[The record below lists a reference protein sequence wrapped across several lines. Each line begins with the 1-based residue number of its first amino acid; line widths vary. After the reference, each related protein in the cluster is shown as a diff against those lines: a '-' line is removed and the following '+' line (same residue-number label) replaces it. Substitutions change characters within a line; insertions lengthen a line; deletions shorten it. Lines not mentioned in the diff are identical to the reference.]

1 MPNLGDLVPI
11 SGIGTLMTFFSADD
25 DFVSRTLAAIPGR
38 VARLLYLAG
47 LRNNAGQ
54 YEHWGLTRT
63 HGELPAQKAIAK
75 AHTDAFLSVL
85 RTPLAKLAADYRDF
99 LAEDQERGAADLLQN
114 AVELVPQDLSGGGSK
129 HFNLIVGVL
138 CSLEKTHP
146 RDKRRAA

>member
-1 MPNLGDLVPI
+1 
-11 SGIGTLMTFFSADD
+11 MTFFSVDD
-25 DFVSRTLAAIPGR
+25 DFVFRTLAAIPGR

-47 LRNNAGQ
+47 LRNSAGQ
-54 YEHWGLTRT
+54 YEHWGLART

-85 RTPLAKLAADYRDF
+85 RTPVAKLAADYQDF
-99 LAEDQERGAADLLQN
+99 LVENQEQGPANLLQN
-114 AVELVPQDLSGGGSK
+114 AVELVPQDLGGGGSK

-138 CSLEKTHP
+138 CSLAKLHR